1 MGYVTNNLM
10 PDERVLHVGKI
21 HWFVFVSGIFM
32 FLTAIALFGVT
43 AQPEINQEEGTM
55 YAFFGAIVF
64 ILSMMSLIKAF
75 IFKISTELA
84 ITSKRVIA
92 KVGFISRNTIE
103 LNHKKVESFIVD
115 QSIFGRIF
123 GFGTIVVCG
132 TGGGKTPIPNIDNP
146 LEFRRQAMKVADE
159 ADSQQ

>member
-21 HWFVFVSGIFM
+21 HWFVFVSGTVMLLI
-32 FLTAIALFGVT
+32 AIGLFRADLEGGMVQVFGV
-43 AQPEINQEEGTM
+43 IL
-55 YAFFGAIVF
+55 F
-64 ILSMMSLIKAF
+64 ILAMINLINAF

-92 KVGFISRNTIE
+92 KVGFISRSTIE

-159 ADSQQ
+159 AEIEK

>member
-21 HWFVFVSGIFM
+21 HWFVFVSGTVMLLI
-32 FLTAIALFGVT
+32 AIGLFRADLEGGMVQVFGV
-43 AQPEINQEEGTM
+43 IL
-55 YAFFGAIVF
+55 F
-64 ILSMMSLIKAF
+64 ILAMINLINAF

-92 KVGFISRNTIE
+92 KVGFISRSTIE

-132 TGGGKTPIPNIDNP
+132 TGGGRTPIPNIDNP

-159 ADSQQ
+159 AEIEK

>member
-10 PDERVLHVGKI
+10 PDERVIHVGKI
-21 HWFVFVSGIFM
+21 HWFIFVSGALMFVAAIGLFM
-32 FLTAIALFGVT
+32 MDSEGDMTQILGVILLVLAIT
-43 AQPEINQEEGTM
+43 D
-55 YAFFGAIVF
+55 
-64 ILSMMSLIKAF
+64 LIKAF

-92 KVGFISRNTIE
+92 KVGLISRSTVE
-103 LNHKKVESFIVD
+103 LSHRKIESFNVD
-115 QSIFGRIF
+115 QSIYGRIF

-132 TGGGKTPIPNIDNP
+132 TGGGKTPIPNIDDP

-159 ADSQQ
+159 ADMQK

>member
-43 AQPEINQEEGTM
+43 AQPEINQEEGMM

-64 ILSMMSLIKAF
+64 ILSMISLIKAF

-159 ADSQQ
+159 AEIEK

>member
-55 YAFFGAIVF
+55 YAFFGAIAF
-64 ILSMMSLIKAF
+64 ILSMISLIKAF

-159 ADSQQ
+159 AEIEK

>member
-21 HWFVFVSGIFM
+21 HWFVYVSGTLM
-32 FLTAIALFGVT
+32 FLTAIGLFAADLEGGVV
-43 AQPEINQEEGTM
+43 QV
-55 YAFFGAIVF
+55 FGAIVF
-64 ILSMMSLIKAF
+64 ILAMISLIKAF

-92 KVGFISRNTIE
+92 KVGLISRSTIE

-159 ADSQQ
+159 VDVEK

>member
-21 HWFVFVSGIFM
+21 HWFVFVSGTVMLLI
-32 FLTAIALFGVT
+32 AIGLFR
-43 AQPEINQEEGTM
+43 ADLEGDM
-55 YAFFGAIVF
+55 VQVFGAILF
-64 ILSMMSLIKAF
+64 ILAMINLINAF

-92 KVGFISRNTIE
+92 KVGFISRSTIE

>member
-10 PDERVLHVGKI
+10 PDERVLHVWKI

-55 YAFFGAIVF
+55 YAFFGAIAF
-64 ILSMMSLIKAF
+64 ILSMISLIKAF

-159 ADSQQ
+159 AEIEK

>member
-55 YAFFGAIVF
+55 YAFFGAIAF
-64 ILSMMSLIKAF
+64 ILSMISLIKAF

-123 GFGTIVVCG
+123 GFGTIIVCG

-159 ADSQQ
+159 AEIEK

>member
-10 PDERVLHVGKI
+10 PNERVLHVGKI
-21 HWFVFVSGIFM
+21 HWFVFVSGTVMLLI
-32 FLTAIALFGVT
+32 AISLFITDLGGGAL
-43 AQPEINQEEGTM
+43 QEI
-55 YAFFGAIVF
+55 FGAIVF

-159 ADSQQ
+159 AEIEK